1 MKKTTPII
9 LFLFLLL
16 LTPSIDIV
24 GQSIQIKDA
33 SGFKDEIKCVTEE
46 KINPES
52 KEDPIKIKTCI
63 WHAFK
68 FVTTGVPDYKG
79 RYGYEY
85 ELFLIENS
93 QPKQITNSE
102 LFNDHRKELEE
113 LINRKIRI
121 DFDNNAKDPN
131 VKDCFEGVTFTPFQL
146 NDMGISFNDKNEMEF
161 NVTFGLG
168 DACMSVDGTVIT
180 FSMQDLKKYLK

>member
-1 MKKTTPII
+1 MKKKTPIL
-9 LFLFLLL
+9 LFLFLMSLI
-16 LTPSIDIV
+16 PSNHV
-24 GQSIQIKDA
+24 FGQNTQPTGTA
-33 SGFKDEIKCVTEE
+33 GFGDEMKCITEE
-46 KINPES
+46 KANPES
-52 KEDPIKIKTCI
+52 KEDPIIIKTCI

-68 FVTTGVPDYKG
+68 FVTTGAPDYKG

-168 DACMSVDGTVIT
+168 GACMSVDGMVIT
-180 FSMQDLKKYLK
+180 FSMQDL